1 MNLGVLIRKCRKER
15 KLTLK
20 SVAEK
25 AGISEGFLSQVENA
39 VSSPSVE
46 TLIHICNAIGVQAGD
61 LLNQFKDLERLV
73 LIRRSEW
80 DEMEVPRSGFVT
92 RRFFPPEGRSVIDSA
107 ILLLEPDASLPVRKG
122 VKNSQELLCVLKGSI
137 EFVYGDQT
145 FQLGQGDAV
154 HFMSQ
159 PDHQNITN
167 KSREPAIALWI
178 GTL

>member
-1 MNLGVLIRKCRKER
+1 MNLGALIRKYRKEQ

-20 SVAEK
+20 AVAER

-46 TLIHICNAIGVQAGD
+46 TLIHICKAIGVQAGD

-92 RRFFPPEGRSVIDSA
+92 RRFFAPEGRSVIDSA
-107 ILLLEPDASLPVRKG
+107 ILLLKPDTSLPVRKG
-122 VKNSQELLCVLKGSI
+122 IKNSQELLCVLKGSI
-137 EFVYGDQT
+137 EFVYGDQA
-145 FQLGQGDAV
+145 FQLGEGDAV

-167 KSREPAIALWI
+167 KSREAAVALWI